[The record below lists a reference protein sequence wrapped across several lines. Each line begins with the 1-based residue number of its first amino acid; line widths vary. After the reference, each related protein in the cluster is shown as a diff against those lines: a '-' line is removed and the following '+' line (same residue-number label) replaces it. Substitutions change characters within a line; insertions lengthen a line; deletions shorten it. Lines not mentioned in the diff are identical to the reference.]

1 MSSNKKATKYLALT
15 LLTEAVISGN
25 AMTVAAAPLSG
36 ASQTLATAIH
46 NTSTEKTEKASDK
59 LVNSSG
65 IARSG
70 VSQYLYDINR
80 ASLQTAKNKDVANTE
95 TAQVATQVATQNL
108 GDLSKIGIA
117 NLTSSDYVYIRT
129 TADSNGDYAGKLYKG
144 SIATVTGE
152 TGDWYAVT
160 SGSVTGYIN
169 KEYLTLGDE
178 AAVQSA
184 MVRKATVNADALKVH
199 TEPSLTSSVLTRVT
213 NTTELTVVDESTPD
227 WVKVHTEA
235 GDGYVSL
242 SYVSLATSFN
252 YAVTKQEEEKAAAV
266 ATAQRGTNLVSF
278 ASQFVGNR
286 YVWGGTSLTKGA
298 DCSGFVMSVYA
309 HYGVSLPHSSAAMRH
324 CGRGVSTSEMQPGD
338 IVCYRGHVGIYAGGG
353 MIVNALNKKSG
364 IVYTPVHFSKVVAV
378 RRIFN

>member
-46 NTSTEKTEKASDK
+46 NTSMEKTEKASDK

-95 TAQVATQVATQNL
+95 TTQVATQNL
-108 GDLSKIGIA
+108 GDISKIGVA

-152 TGDWYAVT
+152 TG
-160 SGSVTGYIN
+160 
-169 KEYLTLGDE
+169 
-178 AAVQSA
+178 
-184 MVRKATVNADALKVH
+184 
-199 TEPSLTSSVLTRVT
+199 
-213 NTTELTVVDESTPD
+213 VD
-227 WVKVHTEA
+227 
-235 GDGYVSL
+235 
-242 SYVSLATSFN
+242 
-252 YAVTKQEEEKAAAV
+252 
-266 ATAQRGTNLVSF
+266 
-278 ASQFVGNR
+278 
-286 YVWGGTSLTKGA
+286 GTSITMVDDIIVTTTSTTTTTTTTTTSTTTTATTTASETSNPKTGVAGAGIPFAVILTA
-298 DCSGFVMSVYA
+298 A
-309 HYGVSLPHSSAAMRH
+309 GVA
-324 CGRGVSTSEMQPGD
+324 
-338 IVCYRGHVGIYAGGG
+338 
-353 MIVNALNKKSG
+353 
-364 IVYTPVHFSKVVAV
+364 FAV
-378 RRIFN
+378 RRKREDEE